1 MKTTMA
7 KKGQVSR
14 KWHLVDVSDK
24 VLGRAA
30 VEVAQILMGKHR
42 PDYTPHVDTGDAVI
56 VVNAAKM
63 KVTGNRKP
71 LQQVYQRYTRH
82 PGGRRVIPLE
92 VLMASQPD
100 FVFHEAVR
108 RMMPKSKL
116 GRQMMKKLKIY
127 AGGKHEHQAQQ
138 PQPLEI

>member
-7 KKGQVSR
+7 KKGQVTR
-14 KWHLVDVSDK
+14 KWHLVDVTNK

-30 VEVAQILMGKHR
+30 AEVAQVLMGKHR
-42 PDYTPHVDTGDAVI
+42 PDYTPHVDTGDGVI
-56 VVNAAKM
+56 VVNAAKL
-63 KVTGNRKP
+63 KVTGARKP

-82 PGGRRVIPLE
+82 PSGRKEFPLQE
-92 VLMASQPD
+92 LIVTQPD

-127 AGGKHEHQAQQ
+127 SGGEHTQQAQQ